1 MGSTKNSSK
10 NKRSDIP
17 PLNCSSGTAVT
28 DTQKANIL
36 AESIL
41 DNFTENPRPN
51 NDFDNDDELINNTVN
66 TFLSLPTST
75 TTETAYPSEIISYIK
90 KSNSKKAPALRH
102 ELRNPHDPGNYSNDW
117 LDQSAA
123 SYMLAGYSPQPF
135 LLYYSDMGWRLAS
148 RAICPDIV
156 TVVTVVIPSF

>member
-1 MGSTKNSSK
+1 M
-10 NKRSDIP
+10 R
-17 PLNCSSGTAVT
+17 V
-28 DTQKANIL
+28 
-36 AESIL
+36 
-41 DNFTENPRPN
+41 NFISRHAP
-51 NDFDNDDELINNTVN
+51 IKS
-66 TFLSLPTST
+66 FLS
-75 TTETAYPSEIISYIK
+75 
-90 KSNSKKAPALRH
+90 ALRH

-156 TVVTVVIPSF
+156 TVVTGSTNCSLLTASVILVYGSVRGQRSSHVAS